1 MTQVA
6 VVRGSSGMTI
16 PLHNPNE
23 NDLVCQGQF
32 TSEDLR
38 ISGDGI
44 ERIPLSNL
52 SQSIENAAKSLLRG
66 NICWPLFP
74 RAITW

>member
-6 VVRGSSGMTI
+6 VAADSIGMTI

-52 SQSIENAAKSLLRG
+52 SQSIEEGSKSLLRG

-74 RAITW
+74 CAITW